1 MSSQP
6 PYGNYPSQSQPWP
19 EQPPES
25 SNPSYGQPGEY
36 PPPPMYGAAPY
47 PSQPIPPSQ
56 PVYPQQPP
64 SGAYPPPPQGYGA
77 PNIYMQPAAY
87 PYMVAAPAAPAE
99 PGSGQ
104 AVTSLVLGIVSIV
117 IAFVPCLGFAAI
129 VTGIVGLVMG
139 ILGRKSVSRHG
150 MAVTGIVLSSI
161 GLGLV
166 VLAAIFWIGIS
177 ALPTFTVPTN

>member
-25 SNPSYGQPGEY
+25 TNPSYGQPGEY

-47 PSQPIPPSQ
+47 PSQPMQPTPPSQ

-64 SGAYPPPPQGYGA
+64 SGAYPPPPQGYSA
-77 PNIYMQPAAY
+77 PNIYVQPAAY
-87 PYMVAAPAAPAE
+87 PYIVAAPAE

-104 AVTSLVLGIVSIV
+104 AVAGLVLGIVSV
-117 IAFVPCLGFAAI
+117 VVAFIPCLGLASP
-129 VTGIVGLVMG
+129 VTGIIGLIMG
-139 ILGRKSVSRHG
+139 IQGRKSVSRHG

-161 GLGLV
+161 GIGLSVLLVLLYFGLGIFS
-166 VLAAIFWIGIS
+166 AIS
-177 ALPTFTVPTN
+177 TPTN